1 MKKCAK
7 MKGNNYIV
15 VMGWMMTALGLNG
28 NALLAY
34 ALIYSHSQDG
44 EGCYWGS
51 LSHTAD
57 RLNISRRAA
66 VDVLNRLLE
75 QGHIAKSMVEIDGV
89 QRCMYRAVVPDE
101 ATPPARRQKPK
112 ATATAENQ
120 AKRERFVPPTVEEVQ
135 AYCAERGNKVDAQR
149 FVDFYTANG
158 WHQGRGKPIKDW
170 RAAVRTWERD
180 DNYNYNNNHN
190 GQRTDKESVL
200 RDRRAAA
207 VREAELLDAEF
218 CAARARKAD
227 AERLLGKT

>member
-1 MKKCAK
+1 MKDS
-7 MKGNNYIV
+7 NYIV

-44 EGCYWGS
+44 EGAYWGS

-66 VDVLNRLLE
+66 VDVLNRLVE
-75 QGHIAKSMVEIDGV
+75 QGHIKKTIAEIDGI

-101 ATPPARRQKPK
+101 ATPPRKRKAEQPQEQPKKVARF
-112 ATATAENQ
+112 T
-120 AKRERFVPPTVEEVQ
+120 PPTVEEVQ
-135 AYCAERGNKVDAQR
+135 AYCAERGNKVDARR
-149 FVDFYTANG
+149 FFDFYTANG

-180 DNYNYNNNHN
+180 DNYNHNNNY

-207 VREAELLDAEF
+207 IREAEQLDAEYR
-218 CAARARKAD
+218 AARARETD

>member
-1 MKKCAK
+1 MRDS
-7 MKGNNYIV
+7 NYIV

-28 NALLAY
+28 NDLLAY

-44 EGCYWGS
+44 EGAYWGS
-51 LSHTAD
+51 LAHTAD

-66 VDVLNRLLE
+66 VDVLNRLVE
-75 QGHIAKSMVEIDGV
+75 RGHIKKTTAEIDGI

-101 ATPPARRQKPK
+101 ATPPRKRKTEQPQPKKVARF
-112 ATATAENQ
+112 T
-120 AKRERFVPPTVEEVQ
+120 PPTVEEVQ
-135 AYCAERGNKVDAQR
+135 AYCTERGNKVDAQR
-149 FVDFYTANG
+149 FFDFYTANG

-180 DNYNYNNNHN
+180 DNYNHNNNH

-218 CAARARKAD
+218 CAARARKTD
-227 AERLLGKT
+227 PEYLLGKT

>member
-1 MKKCAK
+1 MKDS
-7 MKGNNYIV
+7 NYIV
-15 VMGWMMTALGLNG
+15 IIGWMLSALGLSG
-28 NALLAY
+28 NDLLAY

-44 EGCYWGS
+44 EGAYWGS

-66 VDVLNRLLE
+66 VDVLNRLVE
-75 QGHIAKSMVEIDGV
+75 RGHIKKSTADIDGI

-101 ATPPARRQKPK
+101 ATPPRRRKNEAQSQPQQQPK
-112 ATATAENQ
+112 KVA
-120 AKRERFVPPTVEEVQ
+120 RFVPPTVEEVQ

-180 DNYNYNNNHN
+180 DNYNHNNHN
-190 GQRTDKESVL
+190 GQRTDKESLL
-200 RDRRAAA
+200 RERREAAI
-207 VREAELLDAEF
+207 REAEQLDAEYR
-218 CAARARKAD
+218 AARSREAD
-227 AERLLGKT
+227 TKRLPGKT

>member
-1 MKKCAK
+1 
-7 MKGNNYIV
+7 
-15 VMGWMMTALGLNG
+15 MGWMMSALGLSG
-28 NALLAY
+28 NDLLAY

-44 EGCYWGS
+44 EGAYWGS

-66 VDVLNRLLE
+66 VDVLNRLVE
-75 QGHIAKSMVEIDGV
+75 RGHVKKTSAEIDGV
-89 QRCMYRAVVPDE
+89 VRCMYRAVVPDE
-101 ATPPARRQKPK
+101 ATPPRKRKTEQQRPQEAPKKVARF
-112 ATATAENQ
+112 T
-120 AKRERFVPPTVEEVQ
+120 PPTVEEVQ

-190 GQRTDKESVL
+190 GQRTDKESVQSQ
-200 RDRRAAA
+200 RRESIT
-207 VREAELLDAEF
+207 REVADLDAKYY
-218 CAARARKAD
+218 AARA
-227 AERLLGKT
+227 AEERAKCLPRET

>member
-1 MKKCAK
+1 MKDS
-7 MKGNNYIV
+7 NYIV

-28 NALLAY
+28 NDLLAY

-44 EGCYWGS
+44 EGAYWGS

-66 VDVLNRLLE
+66 VDVLNRLVE
-75 QGHIAKSMVEIDGV
+75 QGHIKKTIAEIDGV

-101 ATPPARRQKPK
+101 ATPPRKRKAEQPQPKKVARF
-112 ATATAENQ
+112 T
-120 AKRERFVPPTVEEVQ
+120 PPTVEEVQ

-149 FVDFYTANG
+149 FFDFYTANG

-180 DNYNYNNNHN
+180 DNYNHNNNHN

-200 RDRRAAA
+200 RERREAAI
-207 VREAELLDAEF
+207 REAEQLDAEYR
-218 CAARARKAD
+218 AARAREAD
-227 AERLLGKT
+227 AQRLPCKA